1 ASSGSA
7 NLTVIPLICI
17 LFFRNIVKNTM
28 FTRRASHGSPYAKTL
43 FLFEWGKQFAKLQKI
58 IENWEFRI

>member
-1 ASSGSA
+1 
-7 NLTVIPLICI
+7 
-17 LFFRNIVKNTM
+17 M

-58 IENWEFRI
+58 IENLEFRI